1 MPMILIAS
9 SDLSRLLRLR
19 KGLIPDY
26 EVQIAR
32 TNAEAWASTIQNTPD
47 AIVID
52 VSSRTEEMD
61 PWLLCSEFSAIGQR
75 HLIALIRPGHNR
87 DRLRALRTGVIQCL
101 TLPVSTAEVSAFLKK
116 VLDDGPIPLPGA
128 EAPAEGY
135 QDEWLR
141 IDLTNRWVCH
151 GGQRVTLTT
160 KEFELM
166 RCLVREDG
174 NVVSAEK
181 LSQMLWTSGSYA
193 SRCNRLKTYISRL
206 RQKIEQDPTHPR
218 YIISQHG
225 FGYAFV
231 RPSPELN

>member
-1 MPMILIAS
+1 M
-9 SDLSRLLRLR
+9 
-19 KGLIPDY
+19 IPDY
-26 EVQIAR
+26 TVQIAK
-32 TNAEAWASTIQNTPD
+32 TNAEAWASTSQNTPD

-52 VSSRTEEMD
+52 ASSRTEEMD

-101 TLPVSTAEVSAFLKK
+101 TLPVSTAEVSAFLNK
-116 VLDDGPIPLPGA
+116 VLNDGQIQSPGA
-128 EAPAEGY
+128 EVPIEGY
-135 QDEWLR
+135 ADGWLR

-151 GGQRVTLTT
+151 GGQRLTLTT
-160 KEFELM
+160 KEFELIS
-166 RCLVREDG
+166 CLVREDG

-206 RQKIEQDPTHPR
+206 RQKIEEDPTHPR

-225 FGYAFV
+225 FGYAFAPQNV
-231 RPSPELN
+231 DLS